1 MEQPRNHLD
10 AIYYKFKYKSN
21 LNYYNST
28 GDLTTISAGTGP
40 DEYSYLTKLSS
51 ISFGLILGGMFGNLM
66 RQGRHIMV
74 YRLNYIMIQH
84 FQAKHIIQ
92 SLCIHFILKMY
103 IYVQT
108 KSDKTGGER

>member
-40 DEYSYLTKLSS
+40 DEYSYEKNDKWNVWKFNAPRETYYGVQVKLYNDSAFSSEAYNTKPMY
-51 ISFGLILGGMFGNLM
+51 SFYTQN
-66 RQGRHIMV
+66 V
-74 YRLNYIMIQH
+74 YICPN
-84 FQAKHIIQ
+84 
-92 SLCIHFILKMY
+92 
-103 IYVQT
+103 
-108 KSDKTGGER
+108 